1 VLCSLLT
8 PWRLVQ
14 SDDVVLP
21 SGDSICSL
29 GAEESYRYLDI
40 LESDSIQHL
49 SMKQH
54 LTRQYRRR
62 VRKILSTQLYGK
74 YIIQAINSFTIPL
87 LHYSARLFNWTQK
100 ELYQLDVGTRKL
112 MCLHHIF
119 SLKSDID
126 GLYVPR
132 SRGGRGL
139 CSVADAVEGEC
150 RSLGIYVEK
159 SLEPLL

>member
-1 VLCSLLT
+1 MSFGIEKCCVASLHCG
-8 PWRLVQ
+8 RLVQ
-14 SDDVVLP
+14 FDDVVLP

-29 GAEESYRYLDI
+29 GAEESYRYLGI
-40 LESDSIQHL
+40 LQ

-54 LTRQYRRR
+54 LTREYRRR

-74 YIIQAINSFTIPL
+74 YITQAINSFAIPL
-87 LHYSARLFNWTQK
+87 LRYSAGLINWTKK

-126 GLYVPR
+126 RLSR
-132 SRGGRGL
+132 S
-139 CSVADAVEGEC
+139 
-150 RSLGIYVEK
+150 
-159 SLEPLL
+159 